1 MRPMTPAAPLPG
13 APGAGVR
20 LPVGIDLESAQL
32 IDHLQRA
39 LPLTERP
46 FADVARE
53 LRMGEAQV
61 IERLD
66 RLLSDGVLTRIGPLF
81 HIERAGGQF
90 ILAALQVPD
99 ERYAEVTALVNALPE
114 VAHNYRREHAL
125 NMWFVV
131 AAESPAQATQV
142 LQRIESA
149 TGLKVH
155 AFPKEREYRVEL
167 RLPLLPPGETLPPPL
182 EVPHGAGCV

>member
-1 MRPMTPAAPLPG
+1 MAADSAGTLP
-13 APGAGVR
+13 R
-20 LPVGIDLESAQL
+20 LPAGIDLQDARL
-32 IDHLQRA
+32 IDRAQRSI
-39 LPLTERP
+39 PTTERP
-46 FADVARE
+46 FADLAAE
-53 LRMGEAQV
+53 LGLTEAVV
-61 IERLD
+61 IERLGH
-66 RLLSDGVLTRIGPLF
+66 LLATGVLTRLGPLYQ
-81 HIERAGGQF
+81 IERAGGQF
-90 ILAALQVPD
+90 ILAALQAPED
-99 ERYAEVTALVNALPE
+99 RYAEVTAQVNALPE

-142 LQRIESA
+142 LQRIEGA

>member
-1 MRPMTPAAPLPG
+1 MPCLEDLRLMAYLHGGFPL
-13 APGAGVR
+13 V
-20 LPVGIDLESAQL
+20 
-32 IDHLQRA
+32 DH
-39 LPLTERP
+39 P
-46 FADVARE
+46 FAAVAADIGWTE
-53 LRMGEAQV
+53 EQV
-61 IERLD
+61 IERLH
-66 RLLSDGVLTRIGPLF
+66 RLLAQGVLTRFGPLF
-81 HIERAGGQF
+81 QIERAGGQF
-90 ILAALQVPD
+90 VLAALSAPEAQFDVVV
-99 ERYAEVTALVNALPE
+99 EQVNALPE

-142 LQRIESA
+142 LQRIEGA